1 MKIYAMLIDWKIP
14 FHDENIL
21 IPVKRNKIHKKD
33 TI

>member
-1 MKIYAMLIDWKIP
+1 MKIYAMLIDWKIA

-21 IPVKRNKIHKKD
+21 IPAKRNKLQKND